1 MHFHNGIAAK
11 RFNRGLLLTW
21 VPFLLFMVLMF
32 ANAFRGI
39 SNQKATGLAA
49 VAGGIAEGLATFGLA
64 AIVITQ
70 VGAIVVLART
80 FSRGHFLRNCFRAV
94 SMICSLLLISFMALF
109 VWLIPRFV
117 R

>member
-1 MHFHNGIAAK
+1 MHFQNDSAAK

-21 VPFLLFMVLMF
+21 VPFLLFMIPMF

-39 SNQKATGLAA
+39 SNSKATGLAA
-49 VAGGIAEGLATFGLA
+49 VAGGMAEGLVTFGLA

-70 VGAIVVLART
+70 FGAVVVLART
-80 FSRGHFLRNCFRAV
+80 FSKGHFLRNCFSAV
-94 SMICSLLLISFMALF
+94 SMICSILLISLMGLF

>member
-1 MHFHNGIAAK
+1 MHFQNDSAAK
-11 RFNRGLLLTW
+11 RFNQGVLLTW
-21 VPFLLFMVLMF
+21 VPFLLFMIPMF
-32 ANAFRGI
+32 ANAFTGI
-39 SNQKATGLAA
+39 SNSKATGLAA

-80 FSRGHFLRNCFRAV
+80 FSRGHFLRNFFSAV
-94 SMICSLLLISFMALF
+94 SMICSVLLISFMALF
-109 VWLIPRFV
+109 VWLIPRFI